1 MSNEN
6 ATSDNRD
13 DIGQARAGGHDSNR
27 NVDTTTANTPALPIT
42 NGHAL
47 PNGHNGRHT
56 HNGKSDSETETV
68 VLSGNEEGRTTS
80 KRKTIKHEDLS
91 DDQGSVGSRVEKRE
105 PYNEPNVDRDG
116 ANGARKP
123 SLKRKRIVQDVIAN
137 DCVEGGNSSNLSS
150 AYSSPAPQAASDK
163 NHGSDSDRSRSS
175 PPVDEDIRKKKSRLR
190 KRKLGSADD
199 QGVRKRRGKSDPEA
213 VNGKERREP
222 RRARKQ
228 HTTSAQSESPPPH
241 QHLRTHS
248 TQTTSINSNVK
259 RKKAPPSL
267 SIDSRRKTFEDTGP
281 DSDDSGSQKSRPRLH
296 KSASVDEP
304 MTSKLSHKK
313 ILDRSGRTPVAR
325 ACANDNIEQLAAE
338 LKERPHHLNEP
349 DYARNTPLQ
358 IAALEGFVE
367 PVRHLISEGCTVNCK
382 NIDGDTPLID
392 AVENGHLQVV
402 EILLKA
408 GADPRMR
415 NGKGFEPLDLVNV
428 ESDDYEA
435 IRDSLTTAKAKFR
448 RPSEDQS
455 TGAKDNDGAS
465 ISAPGGSPTDSL
477 QTQGSKPGSGG
488 DTIAKGHSAKPEVDV
503 GRRKTARREPTRED
517 LLWIRGTPATLR
529 DAASKGDMAVV
540 NACLN
545 TLRADTESMLAAARG
560 GHDDVL
566 GLLIALGRPPDPDPE
581 PLSSNEY
588 RPGHDTPML
597 AAIGG
602 GNVKVIKVL
611 LGQPRFNPTRRM
623 YHGLTYYELA
633 KKRQSSNWQEE
644 HDVLKEAYDKYSS
657 DGART
662 SASSSP
668 HRVRTKHLES
678 SSSPL
683 AASTSERPIG
693 MIKREHSHK
702 SSSHKHLHPNDTE
715 RKGSSSAVSDREV
728 EGVNARRP
736 KVRNGRSVS
745 DAGSTANAGSES
757 GVKPRRR
764 LLSKNEIQSDQDIK
778 RKASVAV
785 EKSPPLSHA
794 SHEKRNRV
802 STDSPVSVPQDK
814 KASPQDSSFK
824 REGGKKRPRISTSP
838 RSSLSE
844 VHKDHDAVKKK
855 RQRAD
860 SQGNAIE
867 QERKDSMPRG
877 PAMVANMIANPEPV
891 MSPIKTPGTA
901 PVAFMGGSTASPP
914 MVRSPIEQRKSIN
927 VPVGSLDVALHQ
939 DVAMS
944 ENLSFRHDAPILQ
957 PPGQAPEHFASTSES
972 PQKPEESA
980 SEGLHNQKMCPAMVD
995 ERDAREEKAARDIE
1009 ILKARGR
1016 EALAARELE
1025 EAHLKAQ
1032 REEAE
1037 LQRQMQTEREEAEAR
1052 AAKKQND
1059 EQQMQVRRAE
1069 QERQHKEKEDRR
1081 RAELE
1086 HREEQ
1091 RRIRLQE
1098 EQEMQRRER
1107 LTCGLRRAAEIS
1119 PDEARHPGWIQS
1131 WLPLYYV
1138 TTEDLDP
1145 ECDKEDINERWI
1157 SNVQVAPL
1165 LANRDLELSQCRLY
1179 HVGSS
1184 CTPLTAITDTAWTHR
1199 PLTLDQR
1206 GSLWRQLRNQQSG
1219 VRIPEL
1225 TKEKGDSVLYA
1236 ESRRSFFTT
1245 LEPIFWLRHSD
1256 FHNII
1261 PRHPHLTGLPLASRH
1276 MALHDYPFG
1285 IGGTWDKETSEGKML
1300 ISRKRDRE
1308 EEEAPAKIS
1317 ANGDLPNGHI

>member
-13 DIGQARAGGHDSNR
+13 DIGQAPAGGHDSIR
-27 NVDTTTANTPALPIT
+27 NVDTTTANPPALPTT
-42 NGHAL
+42 NGNGL

-56 HNGKSDSETETV
+56 HHGKSDSETETV
-68 VLSGNEEGRTTS
+68 VLSGNEEGRATT

-91 DDQGSVGSRVEKRE
+91 DDQGKVGSKIEKRK
-105 PYNEPNVDRDG
+105 PYNEPNDHRDG
-116 ANGARKP
+116 PNGARRP

-150 AYSSPAPQAASDK
+150 AYSSPAPQVASDK
-163 NHGSDSDRSRSS
+163 NHRSDSDRSRSS
-175 PPVDEDIRKKKSRLR
+175 PPIDEDIRKKKSRLR
-190 KRKLGSADD
+190 KRKLESADD
-199 QGVRKRRGKSDPEA
+199 QEVRKRRGKSDPEA

-248 TQTTSINSNVK
+248 TQTTSINSSVK

-349 DYARNTPLQ
+349 DYAQNTPLQ

-367 PVRHLISEGCTVNCK
+367 PVRHLINEGCTVNCK

-402 EILLKA
+402 DILLEA
-408 GADPRMR
+408 SADPRMR
-415 NGKGFEPLDLVNV
+415 NGKGFEPLDLVNT

-435 IRDSLTTAKAKFR
+435 IRDSLTAAKAKFSLR
-448 RPSEDQS
+448 RQSEDQS

-488 DTIAKGHSAKPEVDV
+488 DTVAKGHSAKWEVDV

-517 LLWIRGTPATLR
+517 LLWITGTPARLK
-529 DAASKGDMAVV
+529 DAASKGDMEVV

-566 GLLIALGRPPDPDPE
+566 GLLIALGRPPEPDPE

-611 LGQPRFNPTRRM
+611 LGQPRFNPRRRM

-633 KKRQSSNWQEE
+633 KQRQSSNWQEE

-657 DGART
+657 DGGK

-668 HRVRTKHLES
+668 HKVRSKRPD

-683 AASTSERPIG
+683 ASSTSERPVG
-693 MIKREHSHK
+693 RIKRESSHK
-702 SSSHKHLHPNDTE
+702 SSSYKHLHPNDTE
-715 RKGSSSAVSDREV
+715 RKGSSSAVSDREA
-728 EGVNARRP
+728 EGVDARKP

-745 DAGSTANAGSES
+745 DAGSTANARSEP
-757 GVKPRRR
+757 GTKPRRR

-794 SHEKRNRV
+794 SHEKSNRV
-802 STDSPVSVPQDK
+802 STDSPLSVPQDK

-824 REGGKKRPRISTSP
+824 REAGKKRPRISTSP
-838 RSSLSE
+838 GSSLSE

-877 PAMVANMIANPEPV
+877 PAMVANMIVNPEPV

-927 VPVGSLDVALHQ
+927 FPLGSLDVALQQ
-939 DVAMS
+939 DVAMP

-957 PPGQAPEHFASTSES
+957 PPDQAPEHLASTSES
-972 PQKPEESA
+972 FQKAEDSVP
-980 SEGLHNQKMCPAMVD
+980 EGLHTQKISPVMAD
-995 ERDAREEKAARDIE
+995 ERHAREEKAARDIE

-1069 QERQHKEKEDRR
+1069 QERQQKEKEERR

-1119 PDEARHPGWIQS
+1119 ADEARHPGWIQN

-1225 TKEKGDSVLYA
+1225 RKEKGDNVLHA

-1245 LEPIFWLRHSD
+1245 LEPIFWLRYSD
-1256 FHNII
+1256 FLNII

-1276 MALHDYPFG
+1276 MSLHDYPFG
-1285 IGGTWDKETSEGKML
+1285 IGGTWDKETSEGKM
-1300 ISRKRDRE
+1300 SAGRKRGRE
-1308 EEEAPAKIS
+1308 EEEAPAKRS